1 MISVQAEAGSRSSG
15 IVSTIGTYRKFSRV
29 GNGTTATNSMLFNDA
44 AEGEIQLRLA
54 PSWTLDLTGGSSMD
68 QTYNYVG
75 LGFRASMPG
84 FFLLGSEGNSYG
96 KRQRSRKVETFLHT
110 GMFKVTDRIDATL
123 PISYYSPRGG
133 FTADILL
140 SRNSDAFVSVD
151 LSLQV
156 LRGDIY
162 VSYGLGLGYEF

>member
-1 MISVQAEAGSRSSG
+1 MINVQAWAGSGSSG
-15 IVSTIGTYRKFSRV
+15 IVSTVGTYRKFSRV
-29 GNGTTATNSMLFNDA
+29 VNGSVATNTMQFSDA

-54 PSWTLDLTGGSSMD
+54 PSWTLDLTGGSAID

-75 LGFRASMPG
+75 IGLRTYMPG

-96 KRQRSRKVETFLHT
+96 KRNRSRKVETFLHT
-110 GMFKVTDRIDATL
+110 GLFKVTDRIDATL